1 MSGKTAPF
9 PVTPELTAIAIA
21 YRNPDASLIA
31 DDVMPRVRPVSTRE
45 FRYTVFDLSHFD
57 RPNTYVGRRGVP
69 NEVSMGAM
77 EETAAIEDYGLDEK
91 IPQDDIDQAD
101 RMNRDLSGEAVE
113 YIMNLVKLDREV
125 RVANLVQDT
134 ANYGTGCSS
143 TLSGENQWSDPAS
156 TPLTALLE
164 ALEKPFM
171 RPNTMVMSQG
181 VWSKLRVHPQIVKSV
196 YPLSGEGVVT
206 RQQVAD
212 LLEIQTILIGSSRVN
227 NARKGQKT
235 ALTPT
240 WGKNCALLYLDR
252 AASSQ
257 RGITWGMT
265 VPYGTAVG
273 GSKPDGNIGLRGGL
287 VVRAGESLKEL
298 VTAKDAGYLF
308 KDCVA

>member
-1 MSGKTAPF
+1 MPEKTAPF

-31 DDVMPRVRPVSTRE
+31 DDVLPRVRAVGTRE
-45 FRYTVFDLSHFD
+45 FRYTVYDLSSFD
-57 RPNTYVGRRGVP
+57 RPNTYVGRRGRP
-69 NEVSMGAM
+69 NEVSMGSD
-77 EETAAIEDYGLDEK
+77 ELTAAIEDYGLDDR
-91 IPQDDIDQAD
+91 IPQDDIDQAA
-101 RMNRDLSGEAVE
+101 RMGRDLPGESVE

-125 RVANLVQDT
+125 RVANQVQD
-134 ANYGTGCSS
+134 ADNYATGCSR
-143 TLSGENQWSDPAS
+143 TLSGTDQWSDASS

-164 ALEKPFM
+164 ALDVPFM
-171 RPNTMVMSQG
+171 RPNTMVMSQT
-181 VWSKLRVHPQIVKSV
+181 VWSKLRLHPQIVKAV

-212 LLEIQTILIGSSRVN
+212 LLEIQHIHIGASRVN
-227 NARKGQKT
+227 NSRKGQKA

-240 WGKNCALLYLDR
+240 WGKHCALLYLDR

-257 RGITWGMT
+257 RGVTWGMT

-273 GSKPDGNIGLRGGL
+273 GSRPDPDIGLRGGL

-308 KDCVA
+308 RDCVK